1 MIKPTESQVHA
12 LLEENPANCTALPC
26 SRLQGWAAGADP
38 LGLICLQKEL
48 GSIQGTWVGKGEGWE
63 QLRVQKLEIWGW
75 GCLGPALGPWSCLAP
90 SPLGLCPNPAH
101 DQPPQLAPRLRN
113 PLNFL

>member
-1 MIKPTESQVHA
+1 MPSWKKTQLI
-12 LLEENPANCTALPC
+12 ALPC
-26 SRLQGWAAGADP
+26 PAHACRVGLP
-38 LGLICLQKEL
+38 KPTHLGSSASKKEL

-101 DQPPQLAPRLRN
+101 DQPPQLAPCLRN

>member
-1 MIKPTESQVHA
+1 MPSWKKTQLI
-12 LLEENPANCTALPC
+12 ALPC
-26 SRLQGWAAGADP
+26 PAHACRVGLQEPTRLGSSASK
-38 LGLICLQKEL
+38 KEL
-48 GSIQGTWVGKGEGWE
+48 GSIQGTWVGKGEEWE

-90 SPLGLCPNPAH
+90 SPLGLCPSPAH